1 MVQEHDEPILK
12 HLIDVKVILLK
23 ADPMVSNTQTFF
35 YHSVILDMN
44 LIKLIMLMG
53 EPENYRTNTLK
64 VSFEP
69 VDLV

>member
-23 ADPMVSNTQTFF
+23 ADPMVSITQTFF

-53 EPENYRTNTLK
+53 VPENYRTNTLK
-64 VSFEP
+64 ASFEP
-69 VDLV
+69 IDLV

>member
-23 ADPMVSNTQTFF
+23 ADPMVSITQTFI

-44 LIKLIMLMG
+44 LNKLIMLMG
-53 EPENYRTNTLK
+53 VPENYNKHIDRVL
-64 VSFEP
+64 
-69 VDLV
+69 